1 MNNLIKKIVD
11 IATLKKEGHIPS
23 SLSILDI
30 MYVLYN
36 KVLDIDSIKENIF
49 LNSILGRIRQNTKLK
64 ALVHTC

>member
-1 MNNLIKKIVD
+1 MKSLIKKIVD

-36 KVLDIDSIKENIF
+36 KVLDIDSIKENKID
-49 LNSILGRIRQNTKLK
+49 NDILI
-64 ALVHTC
+64 

>member
-30 MYVLYN
+30 ITILIIYV
-36 KVLDIDSIKENIF
+36 VL
-49 LNSILGRIRQNTKLK
+49 LILIIQPIEL
-64 ALVHTC
+64 